1 MFVDSVAS
9 ITASGKEKPQLSTM
23 ATKKKAPSKAYA
35 FLHSSLKRNPKAS
48 FADLAEKAK
57 KQKIKLPPVLYGK
70 VKLDLGLVK
79 RKPKVKKPGR
89 PKKAAGSLLLKRGPG
104 RPRKTES
111 LDSIAAQIQQL
122 QNERDR
128 AVAALEEIRRVLS

>member
-1 MFVDSVAS
+1 MFVDSIAS
-9 ITASGKEKPQLSTM
+9 ITSSGTKKPPPSIM

-35 FLHSSLKRNPKAS
+35 FLLTALRRDHNAT
-48 FADLAEKAK
+48 FADLAAKAK

-79 RKPKVKKPGR
+79 PKPKAKKRGR
-89 PKKAAGSLLLKRGPG
+89 PKKAGGSFLLKRGPG
-104 RPRKTES
+104 RPRKAES

-122 QNERDR
+122 QSERDR
-128 AVAALEEIRRVLS
+128 AVAALEEIRRVLN